1 MIDTSAVGACPRGQ
15 SLNLTRHRGF
25 SLIELLMSVLLIAI
39 SAALAIP
46 SYRDMV
52 EKRQVTHGAEQLASF
67 INLAQGAAMKSNEV
81 ITVSWSRT
89 DSDDWCV
96 GAVSGD
102 SACNCTVTDTESDSF
117 CKIGTQAFVI
127 DNTSSKDR
135 DILHSIDGDGSYAF
149 DPVRGLLV
157 DLDDSMTMELRSQSG
172 DFRLNLVVNN
182 TGRVILCSDSA
193 DHAVPGYE
201 VCEDDVEV
209 QLVEAES

>member
-1 MIDTSAVGACPRGQ
+1 MIDKSAVGARPRGQ
-15 SLNLTRHRGF
+15 SLNFTRHRGF
-25 SLIELLMSVLLIAI
+25 SMIELMMSVVLIAI

-52 EKRQVTHGAEQLASF
+52 EKRQVTHGAEQIASF
-67 INLAQGAAMKSNEV
+67 INLAQGAAMKNNEV

-102 SACNCTVTDTESDSF
+102 TACNCTVTDTSSDSY
-117 CKIGTQAFVI
+117 CQIGTKGFVI
-127 DNTSSKDR
+127 DNSSSKDR
-135 DILHSIDGDGSYAF
+135 DILHSIGGDGSYAF
-149 DPVRGLLV
+149 DPVRGLMV
-157 DLDDSMTMELRSQSG
+157 DLDDSMNMELRSHSG

-201 VCEDDVEV
+201 VCEQDVDV

>member
-1 MIDTSAVGACPRGQ
+1 M
-15 SLNLTRHRGF
+15 
-25 SLIELLMSVLLIAI
+25 IELMMSVVLIAI

-52 EKRQVTHGAEQLASF
+52 EKRQVTHGAEQIASF

-81 ITVSWSRT
+81 ITVSWT
-89 DSDDWCV
+89 HADGDDWCV

-102 SACNCTVTDTESDSF
+102 AACNCTVTDSSSDSY
-117 CKIGTQAFVI
+117 CQIGTKGFVI
-127 DNTSSKDR
+127 DNSSSKDR
-135 DILHSIDGDGSYAF
+135 DILHNIDGDGSYAF

-157 DLDDSMTMELRSQSG
+157 DLDDSMTMELRSHSG

-201 VCEDDVEV
+201 VCEQGADV
-209 QLVEAES
+209 QLVEND